1 MVKKGFPHFGIS
13 QSGAFI
19 ADLKNYNLPDFI
31 LTLIAKEC
39 DSDLL
44 ERGRID
50 DRLTSMNDASLEL
63 LHRVF
68 VDCDEDKAGKYGQF
82 RFYSYVSSMYHKSE
96 ILINDT
102 IPGKSGK
109 NHKIPI
115 AVKMNGMYIAIGF
128 NKAKGGSV
136 TKKDVNKFYLVATDV
151 KNGEHGTQ
159 LIDAVLGSSVGFK
172 GEAIVELEKL
182 SKTGQKD
189 PENKLNFKTANFE
202 NRIYSVTKC
211 WFEST
216 NFFFF
221 TYLRYGLYL
230 KRPPASIIL
239 LIRSGNGF
247 MAYVWFFVRFFI
259 SFLLVSISSSSF
271 SEMLAYV
278 FSSISIGSK

>member
-1 MVKKGFPHFGIS
+1 LVKKGFPHFGIS

-31 LTLIAKEC
+31 LSLVAEEC

-68 VDCDEDKAGKYGQF
+68 VDCDEDEAGKYGQF

-128 NKAKGGSV
+128 NKARGGSV
-136 TKKDVNKFYLVATDV
+136 TKKDVNKFFLIATDV

-172 GEAIVELEKL
+172 GEAIVELENL
-182 SKTGQKD
+182 SKMEQKD
-189 PENKLNFKTANFE
+189 PGNKLNFKTANFE

-211 WFEST
+211 
-216 NFFFF
+216 
-221 TYLRYGLYL
+221 
-230 KRPPASIIL
+230 
-239 LIRSGNGF
+239 
-247 MAYVWFFVRFFI
+247 
-259 SFLLVSISSSSF
+259 
-271 SEMLAYV
+271 
-278 FSSISIGSK
+278 